1 MHSFYFIQTH
11 GTEEG
16 AKLRSLTKLAKL
28 PTARLASTGDAGR
41 GEVPSGMAGKSHA
54 QILDEE
60 RRDAKS
66 ESIGVGGVLDGWDV
80 CDGNVGG

>member
-1 MHSFYFIQTH
+1 
-11 GTEEG
+11 
-16 AKLRSLTKLAKL
+16 
-28 PTARLASTGDAGR
+28 
-41 GEVPSGMAGKSHA
+41 MAGKSHA